1 MTERHSAVV
10 SSRGSRRPEL
20 DRQCTQ
26 ARLQAYVSSQVRQI
40 GEVSPSSNMSVRRP
54 AGRRTAAP
62 GGGAA
67 ERAAGA
73 ERAVWAVWAEGR
85 TAGVPRG
92 TIIWELASV
101 ARARAYVGSSGSG
114 TPATAHAS
122 RAVG

>member
-73 ERAVWAVWAEGR
+73 GRAVWAEGR

-101 ARARAYVGSSGSG
+101 ARARAY
-114 TPATAHAS
+114 
-122 RAVG
+122 